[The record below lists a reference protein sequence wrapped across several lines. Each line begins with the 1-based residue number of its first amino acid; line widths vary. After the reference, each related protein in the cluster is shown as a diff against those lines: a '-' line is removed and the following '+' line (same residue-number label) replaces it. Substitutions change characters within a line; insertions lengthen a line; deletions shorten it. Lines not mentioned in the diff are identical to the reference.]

1 MAFPD
6 GRTSTYSASP
16 HPQAGLPLSVVVAW
30 AAAIAFVCFLSGIFY
45 YSRLSVERH
54 IREQTVA
61 VAQMVADR
69 VALAFDNTDRLLL
82 SIADDL
88 EPSDY
93 DATSPMP
100 AVRRSHLQTLLAR
113 SQMQHR
119 DIHSLTLANAEGRLV
134 VQVADAGG
142 RTPPDTREP
151 VGFAQDDPA
160 ATVLLAVAQDPESG
174 AWRAHMARR
183 VADAAGRPLGLLA
196 AQIDLEDSFATFAQL
211 PVFEPTDLI
220 ALRDTVSGV
229 LLSYPANNAPAGT
242 LGEFP
247 IKGAVAGEAL
257 GGLYYA
263 QSAADDSRRLVAYRR
278 VPGYPQYVAYGKG
291 MEELLATWRREALA
305 IVLAALLALAT
316 TAIVTAG
323 IRRRVMLATQL
334 EEVRR
339 HLEESNNALR
349 VALAASELVAAR
361 DQLTGLWNRRS
372 FDQRM
377 QETIAHLAR
386 HDGTLSLLMIDID
399 HFKNIND
406 RHGHLTGDEVLKW
419 FADVLQERL
428 RQNDVHARWGGEEF
442 TILADGANLDNAC
455 LLAEQ
460 IRQTVE
466 TRQFGNL
473 PRLTV
478 SIGVAEYRRGET
490 SDDLLI
496 RADDA
501 LYNAKRAGRNRVV
514 AADYDPAGQV
524 SRSLFEDADLPTP
537 SRTVVDPLSFRT
549 PD

>member
-1 MAFPD
+1 M
-6 GRTSTYSASP
+6 
-16 HPQAGLPLSVVVAW
+16 VAW
-30 AAAIAFVCFLSGIFY
+30 VAAIAFICFLSAIFY

-69 VALAFDNTDRLLL
+69 IALAFDNTDRLLL
-82 SIADDL
+82 SLVDDL
-88 EPSDY
+88 QPGDY
-93 DATSPMP
+93 EATSLAPDGRQSN
-100 AVRRSHLQTLLAR
+100 AQALLSRA
-113 SQMQHR
+113 QAQHR
-119 DIHSLTLANAEGRLV
+119 DIHSLTLVDANGHLVALASGEGG
-134 VQVADAGG
+134 QA
-142 RTPPDTREP
+142 PPDDRNLP
-151 VGFAQDDPA
+151 VVGQDDPTT
-160 ATVLLAVAQDPESG
+160 TVILAVTQDPGSG
-174 AWRAHMARR
+174 AWRARMARR
-183 VADAAGRPLGLLA
+183 VNDAAGRPLGVLT
-196 AQIDLEDSFATFAQL
+196 AQIALEDSFAAFARL
-211 PVFEPTDLI
+211 PAFERADLI
-220 ALRDTVSGV
+220 ALRDTASGV
-229 LLSYPANNAPAGT
+229 LVSYPATNAPAST

-247 IKGAVAGEAL
+247 IKGAVAGEAPD
-257 GGLYYA
+257 GLYYA
-263 QSAADDSRRLVAYRR
+263 QSTVDDSHRLVAYRR
-278 VPGYPQYVAYGKG
+278 VPGYPLYVAYGKG
-291 MEELLATWRREALA
+291 IEELLATWRREAFA
-305 IVLAALLALAT
+305 IILAALLALAT

-323 IRRRVMLATQL
+323 IRRRVVLAAQL
-334 EEVRR
+334 EEMHQ

-349 VALAASELVAAR
+349 VALSASELVAAR

-377 QETIAHLAR
+377 QEAIAHLAR

-406 RHGHLTGDEVLKW
+406 SHGHLTGDEVLKW

-442 TILADGANLDNAC
+442 TILADGANLENAF

-496 RADDA
+496 RADCA

-514 AADYDPAGQV
+514 SAEGCHAGQM
-524 SRSLFEDADLPTP
+524 SRSLFDEADLPAP
-537 SRTVVDPLSFRT
+537 PESIVDQDRAEPR
-549 PD
+549 P

>member
-1 MAFPD
+1 
-6 GRTSTYSASP
+6 
-16 HPQAGLPLSVVVAW
+16 
-30 AAAIAFVCFLSGIFY
+30 
-45 YSRLSVERH
+45 
-54 IREQTVA
+54 
-61 VAQMVADR
+61 
-69 VALAFDNTDRLLL
+69 
-82 SIADDL
+82 
-88 EPSDY
+88 
-93 DATSPMP
+93 
-100 AVRRSHLQTLLAR
+100 
-113 SQMQHR
+113 
-119 DIHSLTLANAEGRLV
+119 
-134 VQVADAGG
+134 
-142 RTPPDTREP
+142 
-151 VGFAQDDPA
+151 
-160 ATVLLAVAQDPESG
+160 
-174 AWRAHMARR
+174 MARR